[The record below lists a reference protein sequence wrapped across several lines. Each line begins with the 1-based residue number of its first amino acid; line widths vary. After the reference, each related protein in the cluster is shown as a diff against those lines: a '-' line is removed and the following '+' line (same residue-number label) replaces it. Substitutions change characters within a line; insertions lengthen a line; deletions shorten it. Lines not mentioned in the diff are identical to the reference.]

1 MTGFTGTG
9 VLLRLAARRDRV
21 LIPVSILALVVLVAG
36 SAQATIDL
44 YPTTQA
50 ALGAMGEI
58 VTNPALVAMY
68 GPLTSHTLDAF
79 AVFKTILLGGV
90 FLCLLAYI
98 VVRRHTRTEEEE
110 GRLELVGSGVVGRR
124 APLAAA
130 ILLGTL
136 AVLVTALLTIV
147 SAVGIG
153 LDSTGSIALGVA
165 WLTFG
170 LTWVGVTA
178 FAAQLTET
186 ARGTTAFSLGA
197 LAIAFLL
204 RAVGDTAD
212 SGSPMA
218 FLTWLS
224 PIGWGEKVAPYGENQ
239 FWPLLLGVA
248 AFVVLCVGAFALL
261 ERRDLGAGVIPP
273 RPGPARSRMRTVEA
287 LTSRLARGT
296 IIGWVVTALLLGSV
310 VGSIAGNVQSLMD
323 SPQTAE
329 MLRKLGGGTG
339 TIVDIFF
346 SAELHIAAVAVA
358 AMGISLV
365 TRLRSE
371 ETSMRGESV
380 LATSVSRVRWA
391 LAHVGVAVAAS
402 VLVMGLVG
410 LSAGL
415 IDGKRTG
422 DIAGSVGRV
431 MGASL
436 VTLPAIW
443 VCVGIA
449 LVFVG
454 LLPRSTGLVWAVLIG
469 FLLLGEF
476 GAIFGL
482 PDWVQ
487 NLSPF
492 GHVPGLPAADFAAL
506 PLAILTAIA
515 AGFVALGAG
524 ALRRRDFPTT

>member
-1 MTGFTGTG
+1 MSGFTGTG
-9 VLLRLAARRDRV
+9 ALLRLAARRDRV
-21 LIPVSILALVVLVAG
+21 LIPVSVLALVVLVAG

-44 YPTTQA
+44 YPTTES
-50 ALGAMGEI
+50 ALGAMGDI

-68 GPLTSHTLDAF
+68 GPLTSPTIDSF
-79 AVFKTILLGGV
+79 SVFKTILLGGV

-110 GRLELVGSGVVGRR
+110 GRLELVGAGVVGRR

-130 ILLGTL
+130 ILLGVL
-136 AVLVTALLTIV
+136 AVLVTCVLTTGSAI
-147 SAVGIG
+147 AVG
-153 LDSTGSIALGVA
+153 LDRTGSVALGVA
-165 WLTFG
+165 WLTMG

-186 ARGTTAFSLGA
+186 ARGTAAFSLGA
-197 LAIAFLL
+197 LAVAFLL
-204 RAVGDTAD
+204 RAVGDTAEE
-212 SGSPMA
+212 GSPLT

-224 PIGWGEKVAPYGENQ
+224 PIGWGEKVSPYGANQ
-239 FWPLLLGVA
+239 LWPLLLGIAAFGLLCVA
-248 AFVVLCVGAFALL
+248 AFSLL

-287 LTSRLARGT
+287 FTAYLARGT
-296 IIGWVVTALLLGSV
+296 VIGWVITAVVLGSV

-329 MLRKLGGGTG
+329 MLRKLGGGAG
-339 TIVDIFF
+339 MIVDVFF
-346 SAELHIAAVAVA
+346 SAELHIASVAVA

-371 ETSMRGESV
+371 ETSLRGESV
-380 LATSVSRVRWA
+380 LATSVTRVRWA
-391 LAHVGVAVAAS
+391 LSHIGVAVLATTLVM
-402 VLVMGLVG
+402 VLVGIA
-410 LSAGL
+410 AGL
-415 IDGKRTG
+415 ADSQRTG
-422 DIAGSVGRV
+422 DAAGSIGRLV
-431 MGASL
+431 GASI

-454 LLPRSTGLVWAVLIG
+454 LLPRHTGLVWAVLIG

-482 PDWVQ
+482 PEWVQ
-487 NLSPF
+487 SLSPF
-492 GHVPGLPAADFAAL
+492 GHVPGLPAADL
-506 PLAILTAIA
+506 VMTPLVTLTAIA
-515 AGFVALGAG
+515 AGLVLVGTG
-524 ALRRRDFPTT
+524 ALRQRDFPTT